1 MLVRTTA
8 ASRHDVPVN
17 VTLALADYVRAVEG
31 KLDLL
36 GAGWTVT
43 GPDPASF
50 GIGILIEARPGEFG
64 GQHELL
70 LELVDEDG
78 RLVPVPDGEDALL
91 RIEGTIEMI
100 PPPGHQPSLSLV
112 LPVAFNA
119 ANVPLPP
126 GRKLE
131 FRLWID
137 GETKEAWRL
146 PFATRQ
152 SAPDTET

>member
-1 MLVRTTA
+1 
-8 ASRHDVPVN
+8 VN
-17 VTLALADYVRAVEG
+17 VTLALADFVRAADG

-43 GPDPASF
+43 GPDPSSF
-50 GIGILIEARPGEFG
+50 GVGILIEAQPGEFG
-64 GQHELL
+64 GQHEIL

-78 RLVPVPDGEDALL
+78 QLVPVPDGDDPLL
-91 RIEGTIEMI
+91 RIEGTLEMI
-100 PPPGHQPSLSLV
+100 PPPGHHPAQALV

-126 GRKLE
+126 GRKLV

-137 GETKEAWRL
+137 GETKESWRL
-146 PFATRQ
+146 PFLTRPEPPA
-152 SAPDTET
+152 APS